1 MCCFYET
8 KTRFFDDES
17 RGLNV
22 PRQARSTVMRRHTY
36 TYAFRR
42 SLLQMLALRDKKKS
56 AFQIR
61 VLMCFLNMLT
71 VKSCFAGRCSGIFRL
86 TITEVPCD
94 TFFLHVL
101 LLLT

>member
-1 MCCFYET
+1 MHFVVLYCTCSRYVT
-8 KTRFFDDES
+8 KKVGVSGPSAD
-17 RGLNV
+17 V
-22 PRQARSTVMRRHTY
+22 
-36 TYAFRR
+36 
-42 SLLQMLALRDKKKS
+42 LLEHV
-56 AFQIR
+56 I
-61 VLMCFLNMLT
+61 T